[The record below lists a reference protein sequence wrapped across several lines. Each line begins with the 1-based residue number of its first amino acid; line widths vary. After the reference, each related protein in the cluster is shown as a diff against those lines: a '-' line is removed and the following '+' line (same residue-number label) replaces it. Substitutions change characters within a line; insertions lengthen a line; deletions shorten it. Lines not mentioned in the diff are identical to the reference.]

1 MDWNTYTW
9 MARCWFPWSC

>member
-9 MARCWFPWSC
+9 MARCWLPWSC